1 MKILQNRTVSVIS
14 ALFFKPGGGGAN
26 VTLRHERGAS
36 FKKGWATM
44 L

>member
-14 ALFFKPGGGGAN
+14 TLFLKRVGAN
-26 VTLRHERGAS
+26 VTLILWRGVS
-36 FKKGWATM
+36 FKKGWGPM